1 MAGALD
7 LKDILVNINPVL
19 DGDEYVFCTL
29 PHLSAEALLRL
40 NPISTFQEE
49 EGVSL
54 IVTREVADRNGISYD
69 SVFKRITISLH
80 TSLDAVGF
88 TALLSTALAEKGIS
102 ANVVAAFYHDH
113 IFVPSDKS
121 EVALDA
127 LKALKG

>member
-7 LKDILVNINPVL
+7 LKDILVNMNPVL
-19 DGDEYVFCTL
+19 NGDEYVFCTF
-29 PHLSAEALLRL
+29 PNLSAEAFLRL
-40 NPISTFQEE
+40 NPISTFQEK

-80 TSLDAVGF
+80 TSLDAVGL

-113 IFVPSDKS
+113 IFVPSDKA

>member
-7 LKDILVNINPVL
+7 LKDILVKMNPVL
-19 DGDEYVFCTL
+19 NGDEYVFCTL

-54 IVTREVADRNGISYD
+54 IVTREVADRNCISYD
-69 SVFKRITISLH
+69 FVFKRITISLH
-80 TSLDAVGF
+80 TSLDAVGL

-113 IFVPSDKS
+113 IFVPSDKA

>member
-1 MAGALD
+1 MAGTLD
-7 LKDILVNINPVL
+7 LKDILVNMNPVL
-19 DGDEYVFCTL
+19 YGDEYVFCTF
-29 PHLSAEALLRL
+29 PHLSAEAFLRL
-40 NPISTFQEE
+40 NPISTFQEK

-80 TSLDAVGF
+80 TSLDAVGL

-113 IFVPSDKS
+113 IFVPSDKA
-121 EVALDA
+121 EMALDA
-127 LKALKG
+127 INALKS

>member
-7 LKDILVNINPVL
+7 LKDILVKMNPVL
-19 DGDEYVFCTL
+19 NGDEYVFCNF

-80 TSLDAVGF
+80 TSLDAVGL

-113 IFVPSDKS
+113 IFVPSDKA

-127 LKALKG
+127 INALKS

>member
-7 LKDILVNINPVL
+7 LKDILVNMNPVL
-19 DGDEYVFCTL
+19 NGDEYVFCTF
-29 PHLSAEALLRL
+29 PHLSAEAFLRL

-80 TSLDAVGF
+80 TSLDAVGL

-113 IFVPSDKS
+113 IFVPSDKA

>member
-7 LKDILVNINPVL
+7 LKDILVNMNPVL
-19 DGDEYVFCTL
+19 DGDEYVFCTF
-29 PHLSAEALLRL
+29 PRLSAEALLRL

-54 IVTREVADRNGISYD
+54 IVTREVADRNCISYD
-69 SVFKRITISLH
+69 FVFKRITISLH
-80 TSLDAVGF
+80 TSLDAVGL

-113 IFVPSDKS
+113 IFVPSDKA

>member
-7 LKDILVNINPVL
+7 LKDILVNMNPVL
-19 DGDEYVFCTL
+19 NGDEYVFCTFS
-29 PHLSAEALLRL
+29 HLSAEVLLRL

-54 IVTREVADRNGISYD
+54 IVTREVADRNCISYD
-69 SVFKRITISLH
+69 FVFKRITISLH
-80 TSLDAVGF
+80 TSLDAVGL

-113 IFVPSDKS
+113 IFVPSDKA

>member
-7 LKDILVNINPVL
+7 LKDILVKMNPVL
-19 DGDEYVFCTL
+19 NGDEYVFCTL

-54 IVTREVADRNGISYD
+54 IVTREVADRDGISYD

-80 TSLDAVGF
+80 TSLDAVGL

-113 IFVPSDKS
+113 IFVPSDKA

>member
-7 LKDILVNINPVL
+7 LKDILVNMNPVL
-19 DGDEYVFCTL
+19 NGDEYVFCTFS
-29 PHLSAEALLRL
+29 HLSAEALLRL

-54 IVTREVADRNGISYD
+54 IVTREVADRNCISYD
-69 SVFKRITISLH
+69 FVFKRITISLH
-80 TSLDAVGF
+80 TSLDAVGL

-113 IFVPSDKS
+113 IFVPSDKA

>member
-7 LKDILVNINPVL
+7 LKDILVKMNPVL
-19 DGDEYVFCTL
+19 NGDEYVFCTL

-80 TSLDAVGF
+80 TSLDAVGL

-113 IFVPSDKS
+113 IFIPSDKA

-127 LKALKG
+127 INALKS

>member
-7 LKDILVNINPVL
+7 LKDILVKMNPVL
-19 DGDEYVFCTL
+19 NGDEYVFCTL

-80 TSLDAVGF
+80 TSLDAVGL

-113 IFVPSDKS
+113 IFVPSDKA